1 MREAR
6 SVDISV
12 VIPVSSE
19 IGDLTEIY
27 RRFSE
32 QLGRSGHRYEFIFVA
47 DGVGR
52 KTFEILEELQREHSH
67 VKIIKFNRVFGEAIS
82 LSAGF
87 EMARGD
93 IIITLASFM
102 QTHPEDLS
110 ALLAEIEAGAD
121 MVIGWRYPRV
131 DPMLNR
137 WQSGVFNWITRRLT
151 KFPLHDLNCSLRV
164 MRRKVV
170 EAIPVYG
177 DQFRFLP
184 ILAHR
189 QGFRVKELQVRHV
202 EERGTTGFYGLGSYV
217 RRLMDILTL
226 FFLVKFTKKPLR
238 FFGLIGSTL
247 LGLGLIIN
255 LYLTVVRLLGH
266 AIGDRPLL
274 LLGVLLMVLGIQ
286 VVSIGLVGEIII
298 FAHAKKIKEYH
309 IEKILE

>member
-1 MREAR
+1 
-6 SVDISV
+6 VYLSV

-19 IGDLTEIY
+19 IGDLQEIH

-32 QLGRSGHRYEFIFVA
+32 QLEKYGRTYEFIFVA
-47 DGVGR
+47 DGIDR
-52 KTFEILEELQREHSH
+52 QTFEVLEGLRSEYPD

-87 EMARGD
+87 EIARGE
-93 IIITLASFM
+93 IIVTLASFM
-102 QTHPEDLS
+102 QTHPEDLPG
-110 ALLAEIEAGAD
+110 LLGEIEAGAD
-121 MVIGWRYPRV
+121 MVIGWRHPRI
-131 DPMLNR
+131 DPVLNR
-137 WQSGVFNWITRRLT
+137 WQSSVFNWITRRLT

-164 MRRKVV
+164 MRRRVV
-170 EAIPVYG
+170 EAIPIYG

-189 QGFRVKELQVRHV
+189 QGFRVKEMQVRHM
-202 EERGTTGFYGLGSYV
+202 EERGTTGLYGLGSYV

-238 FFGLIGSTL
+238 FFGLIGSAL

-255 LYLTVVRLLGH
+255 LYLTVERLLGQ
-266 AIGDRPLL
+266 AIGDRPML
-274 LLGVLLMVLGIQ
+274 LLGVLMMVLGIQ

-298 FAHAKKIKEYH
+298 FSHAKKIKEYH
-309 IEKILE
+309 IDKILE

>member
-1 MREAR
+1 MYL
-6 SVDISV
+6 SV

-19 IGDLTEIY
+19 IGDLQEIH

-32 QLGRSGHRYEFIFVA
+32 QLERYGREYEFIFVA
-47 DGVGR
+47 DGVDPQ
-52 KTFEILEELQREHSH
+52 TFELLEEIRHRH
-67 VKIIKFNRVFGEAIS
+67 ADVKIIKFNRVFGEAIS

-87 EMARGD
+87 EIARGE

-102 QTHPEDLS
+102 QTLPEDLPK
-110 ALLAEIEAGAD
+110 LLQEVEADAD
-121 MVIGWRYPRV
+121 MVIGWRHPRV
-131 DPMLNR
+131 DPVLNR
-137 WQSGVFNWITRRLT
+137 WQSSVFNWLTRRLT

-164 MRRKVV
+164 MRRQVV
-170 EAIPVYG
+170 AAIPIYG

-202 EERGTTGFYGLGSYV
+202 EERGTTGLYGLGSYV

-247 LGLGLIIN
+247 LGSGLIIN
-255 LYLTVVRLLGH
+255 LYLTVVRLLGQ
-266 AIGDRPLL
+266 AIGDRPML

-298 FAHAKKIKEYH
+298 FSHARQIKEYH
-309 IEKILE
+309 IEKIVE

>member
-19 IGDLTEIY
+19 IGDLREIH
-27 RRFSE
+27 RLFSE
-32 QLGRSGHRYEFIFVA
+32 QLERYGRRYEFIFVA
-47 DGVGR
+47 DGVDPR
-52 KTFEILEELQREHSH
+52 TFELLEELRRRHADIR
-67 VKIIKFNRVFGEAIS
+67 IIKFNRVFGEAIS

-87 EMARGD
+87 EIARGEV
-93 IIITLASFM
+93 IVTLASFL
-102 QTHPEDLS
+102 QTHPEDLPR
-110 ALLAEIEAGAD
+110 LLQEVEAGAD
-121 MVIGWRYPRV
+121 MVIGWRHPRI
-131 DPMLNR
+131 DPALNR
-137 WQSGVFNWITRRLT
+137 WQSSVFNWITRRLT

-164 MRRKVV
+164 MRRQVV
-170 EAIPVYG
+170 SAIPVYG

-189 QGFRVKELQVRHV
+189 QGFRVKELPVRHL
-202 EERGTTGFYGLGSYV
+202 EERGTTGLYGLGSYV

-226 FFLVKFTKKPLR
+226 FFLIKFTKKPLR

-255 LYLTVVRLLGH
+255 LYLTVVRLLGQ
-266 AIGDRPLL
+266 AIGDRPML

-286 VVSIGLVGEIII
+286 VVSIGLVGEIVI
-298 FAHAKKIKEYH
+298 FSHAKKIKEYH